1 MRNTLHLVLFAF
13 LVTAVSSCEFR
24 CNIGQTAGKEDDK
37 NKPIVKNGSQVYN
50 NIQLSISGVKVNRA
64 YLAFQDGTRVP
75 ADNFID
81 FTQPVKM
88 IVLIDSGWVARN
100 DSVLLGASEKIATE
114 TGKVLL
120 DEPDL
125 FEGSGAIT
133 VTDSKVIALTAK
145 ILRDKDSPPASF
157 IVSFR
162 IWDKNGNGSI
172 EGNYKLNSK

>member
-1 MRNTLHLVLFAF
+1 MRTTIQVLLIAF
-13 LVTAVSSCEFR
+13 LVSSVSSCEFR
-24 CNIGQTAGKEDDK
+24 CNIGSDAGKVNE
-37 NKPIVKNGSQVYN
+37 NIKPVVKDGSQVYN
-50 NIQLSISGVKVNRA
+50 NIQLTTSGVKIKRA
-64 YLAFQDGTRVP
+64 YLALQDGTRVP

-88 IVLIDSGWVARN
+88 IVLIDSGWVVK
-100 DSVLLGASEKIATE
+100 DEGVLLGASEKIATE
-114 TGKVLL
+114 NGQILL

-125 FEGSGAIT
+125 FEGTGTISE
-133 VTDSKVIALTAK
+133 TDSKIIAVTAK
-145 ILRDKDSPPASF
+145 IIRDKNSPPASF